1 MNKSILAVIIGVVV
15 IGGGFM
21 LYRNSPM
28 STTTPQSAS
37 ITDGTTPT
45 SPDVPASEPTDAG
58 ATMEDAGQVKEFT
71 VSGGEFYYEPSALAV
86 KKGDKVRIVFKNA
99 DGFHDFRIDELGVAT
114 KKINDGQTDTVE
126 FTADKVGS
134 FEYYCSVGKHR
145 QMGMKGTLTVGE

>member
-1 MNKSILAVIIGVVV
+1 
-15 IGGGFM
+15 
-21 LYRNSPM
+21 
-28 STTTPQSAS
+28 
-37 ITDGTTPT
+37 
-45 SPDVPASEPTDAG
+45 
-58 ATMEDAGQVKEFT
+58 MEDSGQVKEFT

>member
-37 ITDGTTPT
+37 ITDGTTPA
-45 SPDVPASEPTDAG
+45 SPEVPASEPTN
-58 ATMEDAGQVKEFT
+58 AGQVKEFS
-71 VSGGEFYYEPSALAV
+71 VSGGEFYYEPSTLAV
-86 KKGDKVRIVFKNA
+86 KKGDKVRIIFKNT

-114 KKINDGQTDTVE
+114 KKINDGQSDTVE